1 MIVSNYTII
10 VDESHLSMRISQNGW
25 APLHVAAKEK
35 SSSYTAELLIR
46 SGADVNARE
55 DDVSTLLTSNADLS
69 LLPFDFVKRQ
79 NNTTNVDELI

>member
-1 MIVSNYTII
+1 M
-10 VDESHLSMRISQNGW
+10 
-25 APLHVAAKEK
+25 AAKEK

-69 LLPFDFVKRQ
+69 LLPFDFVKR
-79 NNTTNVDELI
+79 